1 MNKSDRHLSTSSRIS
16 GSATPHFAMS
26 AAVETSR
33 RGDAD
38 ADATARRTASSIP
51 SRYETLPRADTAR
64 EGFGSSSY
72 RKFRVGDAPGAGTY
86 HLAGDI
92 AETSTSVGA
101 KGFGALASGASRLTP
116 EDPSLVPGP
125 GQYTARHPES
135 RMRFCRA
142 PATSP
147 FASSS
152 VDRAPTNPDADA
164 PGPADYHPERP
175 RLEGLV
181 GESAFRSATR
191 RFGSSA
197 DADVAVGP
205 SPASYNN
212 LTTRYRTS
220 FAPATA
226 GASPHP
232 RAPSRPSASSAFR
245 GPSPRAPPRGGLT
258 VVAGVPALASVAN
271 GPSAGTAGAATRRAS
286 VAPTGYRS
294 FDMREGKRPKDG
306 GSPEGGGR
314 RGSSLTPRTHSLAR
328 ARAAAGSTAP
338 AALSAGGLPLSPQ
351 PPRWSPPKMPVIT
364 GDAEIVEFY
373 ERDDRAFVRTDA

>member
-1 MNKSDRHLSTSSRIS
+1 
-16 GSATPHFAMS
+16 MS
-26 AAVETSR
+26 AAAETSR
-33 RGDAD
+33 RVDAD
-38 ADATARRTASSIP
+38 ASATARRTASSIP

-72 RKFRVGDAPGAGTY
+72 RQFRVGDAPGAGTY
-86 HLAGDI
+86 DLGGDI
-92 AETSTSVGA
+92 AKTPTSVGA
-101 KGFGALASGASRLTP
+101 KGFGALASGASRLPP

-135 RMRFCRA
+135 RRSFCRA

-147 FASSS
+147 FAPSA
-152 VDRAPTNPDADA
+152 VDRVPTDPDADA

-205 SPASYNN
+205 SPASYNV

-220 FAPATA
+220 FAPAPA
-226 GASPHP
+226 GPSPHS
-232 RAPSRPSASSAFR
+232 RAPSSPTASSSFR
-245 GPSPRAPPRGGLT
+245 GPSTRAPPRGGLT

-271 GPSAGTAGAATRRAS
+271 SPGGAAGASGTAGARTAS
-286 VAPTGYRS
+286 VIAPRGYRS
-294 FDMREGKRPKDG
+294 FDMRDG
-306 GSPEGGGR
+306 GSPKGGGR
-314 RGSSLTPRTHSLAR
+314 RGSSTATHA
-328 ARAAAGSTAP
+328 ARAAAAKAAAAAAP
-338 AALSAGGLPLSPQ
+338 VAVSAGGMPLSPP

-373 ERDDRAFVRTDA
+373 ERDDRAFVRTTDE

>member
-1 MNKSDRHLSTSSRIS
+1 
-16 GSATPHFAMS
+16 MS
-26 AAVETSR
+26 AAAETSR

-38 ADATARRTASSIP
+38 ASATARRTASSIP

-142 PATSP
+142 PSTSP
-147 FASSS
+147 LASSA

-175 RLEGLV
+175 RPRG
-181 GESAFRSATR
+181 AR
-191 RFGSSA
+191 RRVRVSLRDPPVRLLRRRGRRRRP
-197 DADVAVGP
+197 VPGI
-205 SPASYNN
+205 
-212 LTTRYRTS
+212 LQQ
-220 FAPATA
+220 
-226 GASPHP
+226 PHHP
-232 RAPSRPSASSAFR
+232 IPHQLRARDR
-245 GPSPRAPPRGGLT
+245 GCIPAPPRAVET
-258 VVAGVPALASVAN
+258 VRVE
-271 GPSAGTAGAATRRAS
+271 RI
-286 VAPTGYRS
+286 
-294 FDMREGKRPKDG
+294 
-306 GSPEGGGR
+306 
-314 RGSSLTPRTHSLAR
+314 PRTIP
-328 ARAAAGSTAP
+328 ARAASWRTHRRRGR
-338 AALSAGGLPLSPQ
+338 
-351 PPRWSPPKMPVIT
+351 PRVSFGRERPERGHSWR
-364 GDAEIVEFY
+364 GDEARV
-373 ERDDRAFVRTDA
+373 RRADGVSKFRHARGETSKGRGKP